1 MNLEVELTFYEFFEA
16 FVACAEESIRVKDE
30 ELRWKEKFSISNEAD
45 FVTALVDKDTN
56 TKIVNK

>member
-1 MNLEVELTFYEFFEA
+1 MNLEVEITFYEFFEA

-45 FVTALVDKDTN
+45 LVTALVDKDTN

>member
-45 FVTALVDKDTN
+45 LVTALVDKDTN

>member
-1 MNLEVELTFYEFFEA
+1 MNLEVEITFYEFFEA

-30 ELRWKEKFSISNEAD
+30 ELRWKEKFSICNEAD
-45 FVTALVDKDTN
+45 LVTALVDKDTN